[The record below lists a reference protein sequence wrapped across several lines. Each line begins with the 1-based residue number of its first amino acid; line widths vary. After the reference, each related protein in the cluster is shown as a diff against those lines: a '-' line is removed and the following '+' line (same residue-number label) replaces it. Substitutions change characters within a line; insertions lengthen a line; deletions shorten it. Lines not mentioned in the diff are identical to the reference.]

1 MIEDETR
8 VVESDNNPGW
18 VDGSI
23 SSGRVDNVS
32 VTFIKRLS
40 SSLCIWVGSLG
51 MYRVLEIS
59 YRCL

>member
-23 SSGRVDNVS
+23 SSERVDSVS

-40 SSLCIWVGSLG
+40 SSLCIQGW
-51 MYRVLEIS
+51 
-59 YRCL
+59 